1 MKNTGTLT
9 FATLMAQDKIIE
21 IPIIQRDY
29 VQGRGSAEEV
39 RTQFIETIAKTLSI
53 APENLEEPLDL
64 DFVYGSL
71 HGNDHETFWPLDGQ
85 QRLTT
90 LFLLH
95 WYLANRD
102 GDINSFHEMVFKNQQ
117 VQFTYQ
123 TRSSSRMFFNEL
135 AKVTIDLDELPD
147 TSINDHA
154 LSDALRNSKWFFV
167 SLGYDPTVQSALT
180 MLDAI
185 HNRFHK
191 SSGFYQRL
199 VGMQKPYVTFQFLN
213 LEEFGLSDDLYI
225 KMNAR
230 GKPLTAFENFKAKFE
245 QTVGELC
252 KDETMMLHG
261 VSLSVKEYISRKMD
275 TEWADLFWV
284 FCGANT
290 HKIDDQQMHFF
301 RSIFEV
307 LFVISA
313 DKSDEA
319 KIRTFLEKIR
329 DDKFEPTHFKYMEL
343 DFFSKELILNLI
355 TLMNRLSLSSGAF
368 QQYLQNTAYYNEKA
382 VFSLA
387 LEKLI
392 ARRRDT
398 SGLTYQPAVQFFA
411 WCLFFIKKEGD
422 IDHDSFYQWT
432 RVTHNLT
439 VNSRIES
446 VNIYHDALNSLVT
459 LIDQSDNVLNF
470 LANAEGKLTLQGFYN
485 PQVREECIKAQLILC
500 SDNWQTLIFRAEQHG
515 YLQGQIEFLLD
526 FSGVSSFFAE
536 HGHCKW
542 DEAADIEFLATF
554 EEYLRKTEAL
564 FESNGI
570 RKFDD
575 FLFERALLV
584 KGDYLLKSIGNHS
597 FLKNGFERDLSWK
610 RLLRGSE
617 SGNDASK
624 VTEKR
629 IYLKELMDDLDVL
642 DMESSLKKIIASS
655 GSIDEWRKMLV
666 DQPQMIAYC
675 KDKFIRRLNNDDVI
689 YLMKRKQ
696 TNGAHLELR
705 TYHLYLS
712 LLKKKTKSQLYP
724 FTYPDLYPTTS
735 GEDYPFAY
743 LEGMKFKN
751 KPIELL
757 ISYDEGKYCTEL
769 WSEGCIPKG
778 LASHVAEYR
787 ADKDS
792 SESPESISIHF
803 KEEDFN
809 KGLSNF
815 LKHLALV
822 AGSSELEVE
831 E

>member
-29 VQGRGSAEEV
+29 VQGRGNAEEV

-53 APENLEEPLDL
+53 SPESLEEPLDL

-71 HGNDHETFWPLDGQ
+71 HGSDKETFWPLDGQ

-102 GDINSFHEMVFKNQQ
+102 GEVKSFHEMIFKNQQ
-117 VQFTYQ
+117 VRFTYQ

-135 AKVTIDLDELPD
+135 AKVSIAIDNLPD
-147 TSINDHA
+147 ISANDHA
-154 LSDALRNSKWFFV
+154 LSDALKNSKWFFV

-199 VGMQKPYVTFQFLN
+199 VGVEKPYVTFQFLN

-245 QTVGELC
+245 QTVGEIC
-252 KDETMMLHG
+252 KDETMTLHG
-261 VSLSVKEYISRKMD
+261 VTMSVKDYISRKMD
-275 TEWADLFWV
+275 TDWADLFWV
-284 FCGANT
+284 FCGADT

-313 DKSDEA
+313 DKADEA
-319 KIRTFLEKIR
+319 KARTFLEKIR
-329 DDKFEPTHFKYMEL
+329 DDKFEPTHFRYVEL
-343 DFFSKELILNLI
+343 GFFSKGLILNLI

-368 QQYLQNTAYYNEKA
+368 KQYLQDSAYYDEKA

-411 WCLFFIKKEGD
+411 WCLFLIHKEGD
-422 IDHDSFYQWT
+422 IDHDSFYQWARIT
-432 RVTHNLT
+432 RNLT
-439 VNSRIES
+439 INSRIEN
-446 VNIYHDALNSLVT
+446 VNLYLDALSSLMM
-459 LIDQSDNVLNF
+459 LNEKSDNVLSF
-470 LANAEGKLTLQGFYN
+470 LANADRKLILQGFYN
-485 PQVREECIKAQLILC
+485 PQVREECIKAQLILR
-500 SDNWQTLIFRAEQHG
+500 SDNWKALIFRAEQHG

-526 FSGVSSFFAE
+526 FSGVYSFFLE
-536 HGHCKW
+536 HGDCNW
-542 DEAADIEFLATF
+542 DKDADVEFLAAF
-554 EEYLRKTEAL
+554 EEYLQKTEAL

-570 RKFDD
+570 RKIND

-629 IYLKELMDDLDVL
+629 THLKELMDDLDVL
-642 DMESSLKKIIASS
+642 DIEYSLKKIIASS
-655 GSIDEWRKMLV
+655 GVIDEWRRMLV
-666 DQPQMIAYC
+666 DQPHMFGYC
-675 KDKFIRRLNNDDVI
+675 KDRFIRRLENDKVI

-712 LLKKKTKSQLYP
+712 LLKNKTPSELYP
-724 FTYPDLYPTTS
+724 FNLAKPNETHSADVYPS
-735 GEDYPFAY
+735 VY
-743 LEGMKFKN
+743 LEGF
-751 KPIELL
+751 
-757 ISYDEGKYCTEL
+757 SYEENDINLHFTYHDGF
-769 WSEGCIPKG
+769 
-778 LASHVAEYR
+778 YR
-787 ADKDS
+787 
-792 SESPESISIHF
+792 
-803 KEEDFN
+803 
-809 KGLSNF
+809 
-815 LKHLALV
+815 
-822 AGSSELEVE
+822 SELITSGNSDEISPQLIIDLTDYIKVDTQSFDRVEVQFTE
-831 E
+831 SDFDLGLTQFLGYLATLATDTPLET

>member
-53 APENLEEPLDL
+53 SPENLEEPLDL

-71 HGNDHETFWPLDGQ
+71 HGSDKETFWPLDGQ

-102 GDINSFHEMVFKNQQ
+102 GEIESFHEMVLKNQQ
-117 VQFTYQ
+117 VRFTYQ

-135 AKVTIDLDELPD
+135 AKVSISIDDLPD
-147 TSINDHA
+147 ISANEHA
-154 LSDALRNSKWFFV
+154 LSDAIKNSKWFFV

-185 HNRFHK
+185 HYRFHK

-199 VGMQKPYVTFQFLN
+199 VGVEKPYVTFQFLN

-252 KDETMMLHG
+252 KDETMTLHG
-261 VSLSVKEYISRKMD
+261 VTMPVKDYISRKMD
-275 TEWADLFWV
+275 TDWADLFWV
-284 FCGANT
+284 FCGADT
-290 HKIDDQQMHFF
+290 HKIDDQQMYFF

-307 LFVISA
+307 LFVIST
-313 DKSDEA
+313 DKADEA
-319 KIRTFLEKIR
+319 KVRTFLEKIR
-329 DDKFEPTHFKYMEL
+329 DDKFEPTHFRYVEL
-343 DFFSKELILNLI
+343 GFFSKSLILNLI
-355 TLMNRLSLSSGAF
+355 TLMNRLSLSSGSF
-368 QQYLQNTAYYNEKA
+368 KQYLQDGAYYDEKA

-387 LEKLI
+387 LEKLL

-411 WCLFFIKKEGD
+411 WCLFLIRKEGD

-432 RVTHNLT
+432 RITRNLT
-439 VNSRIES
+439 INSRIEN
-446 VNIYHDALNSLVT
+446 VNLYLDALSSLMI
-459 LIDQSDNVLNF
+459 LNEKSDNVLSF
-470 LANAEGKLTLQGFYN
+470 LASADHKLTLQGFYN
-485 PQVREECIKAQLILC
+485 PQVREECIKAQLILR
-500 SDNWQTLIFRAEQHG
+500 SDNWKKLIFRAEQHG

-526 FSGVSSFFAE
+526 FSGVYSFFLG
-536 HGHCKW
+536 HGDCNW
-542 DEAADIEFLATF
+542 GEDADVKFLAAF
-554 EEYLRKTEAL
+554 EEYLQKTESL

-570 RKFDD
+570 YKIDD
-575 FLFERALLV
+575 YLFERALLV

-617 SGNDASK
+617 SGNDVSK

-629 IYLKELMDDLDVL
+629 AYLKEVMDDLDL
-642 DMESSLKKIIASS
+642 QDIEASLKKIIESS
-655 GSIDEWRKMLV
+655 GSIDEWRRMLV
-666 DQPQMIAYC
+666 DQPQMFGYC
-675 KDKFIRRLNNDDVI
+675 KDRFIRRLENDEVI

-712 LLKKKTKSQLYP
+712 LLKSKTELELYP
-724 FTYPDLYPTTS
+724 FKSAKLEETYSAD
-735 GEDYPFAY
+735 DYPSVYLDGMIYEGKTIY
-743 LEGMKFKN
+743 LEITYANECYRTVLMTDDGEV
-751 KPIELL
+751 PLSL
-757 ISYDEGKYCTEL
+757 IN
-769 WSEGCIPKG
+769 
-778 LASHVAEYR
+778 HVADYINGEVHPTER
-787 ADKDS
+787 L
-792 SESPESISIHF
+792 EVQF
-803 KEEDFN
+803 KEKDFDL
-809 KGLSNF
+809 GLTKF
-815 LKHLALV
+815 LGHLATFVADLV
-822 AGSSELEVE
+822 LEKA
-831 E
+831 